1 MNKTQMKKY
10 LLGLYKKDTGLYR
23 GATDHGKITYEA
35 RLRLLENIMI
45 EMFHFKVYRKA
56 GETIIYKDIHGKKKV
71 FSWEGF
77 KL

>member
-23 GATDHGKITYEA
+23 EAADHGKITYEA

-45 EMFHFKVYRKA
+45 EMFHFRVVRVKNTT
-56 GETIIYKDIHGKKKV
+56 TIYSNFQEKKKLY
-71 FSWEGF
+71 SWKG
-77 KL
+77 LR